1 MAKSKL
7 FRLNLRDLLR
17 GLSIALVTAVL
28 GALQTILSTG
38 IPFTWSGIYTPAALA
53 LVSYLLANLVT
64 NSQGQILEGDPTD
77 VNQDPSR
84 P

>member
-1 MAKSKL
+1 MTKSKL

-38 IPFTWSGIYTPAALA
+38 TPFTWSSIYTPAALA

-64 NSQGQILEGDPTD
+64 NSNGGVFDPDPTEE
-77 VNQDPSR
+77 NQDPSR